1 MAARRLPLALKYHP
15 PPRTGFD
22 VEWTKCSY
30 LVNEEQ
36 CPNYDYSY
44 LKKAMMPLK
53 GPYEK
58 PTVWYTPNE

>member
-1 MAARRLPLALKYHP
+1 M
-15 PPRTGFD
+15 
-22 VEWTKCSY
+22 EWTKCSY

-53 GPYEK
+53 VPYEK